1 MNLPRLAASA
11 SIYNPMTRLHSLYHA
26 IATGRPVPGRNAVA
40 LAADSCQCTSP
51 NCTWSCP
58 PSDPCLQQ
66 CGKILNACARK
77 RCVCKCEGGV
87 PVPAPGIPCGFV
99 CT

>member
-1 MNLPRLAASA
+1 MNLPRLTAAA
-11 SIYNPMTRLHSLYHA
+11 SIYTTITRLNSLYLA
-26 IATGRPVPGRNAVA
+26 IATGGSPPVRSVVGS
-40 LAADSCQCTSP
+40 AADSFQCTSP

-58 PSDPCLQQ
+58 PLDLCLQQ

-77 RCVCKCEGGV
+77 RCVCTCEGGV
-87 PVPAPGIPCGFV
+87 PVSAPDIPCGFV

>member
-1 MNLPRLAASA
+1 MNLPRLTAAA
-11 SIYNPMTRLHSLYHA
+11 SIYSTITRLNSLYLA
-26 IATGRPVPGRNAVA
+26 IATGGSPPVRSVVG
-40 LAADSCQCTSP
+40 LAADSPMHSP

-58 PSDPCLQQ
+58 PLDLCLQQ

-77 RCVCKCEGGV
+77 RCDGGV
-87 PVPAPGIPCGFV
+87 PVSAPDIPCGFV